1 MRFLHDL
8 HELSII
14 NNKKLPFLQY
24 ISLKIKKAE
33 CRIATSNIKNFKV
46 GDELLLK
53 SKDEFVLCEI
63 TYLHFYKSFE
73 DMIFCEKTEN
83 IVPFVDSN
91 EEALRI
97 YKNFPGSQRVK
108 SMGCCAIGVNPLKSN
123 LKFTINIK

>member
-46 GDELLLK
+46 GDKLLLK

-73 DMIFCEKTEN
+73 DMLNAEGFEN
-83 IVPFVDSN
+83 MIPFAESFD
-91 EEALRI
+91 EALRV
-97 YKNFPGSQRVK
+97 YNSFPGAGRVK
-108 SMGCCAIGVNPLKSN
+108 KNGCCAIG
-123 LKFTINIK
+123 IKYLRGEILD